1 MRDLGDPA
9 RELDVQRLERGHRPR
24 RWRSWRRR
32 KSPRDSKS
40 PTGSSA
46 SSDRSG
52 RVGRPYRR
60 TPARAATAALGFSFR
75 SAGRARY
82 AQDDHGTTVPSP
94 NSLALTFLGAAP
106 ALAEDDPLRWALST
120 SFNYSE
126 GDYGTGAN
134 TTLIYVPFTLGVRPI
149 DRLDLSL
156 TIPYLRQSSQNIVI
170 TGGGIAPSKHG
181 RRLVVSPA
189 RQSVSTTEDGLGDL
203 LLKGRYLLEEK
214 PLVPETAP
222 YLKIKLPTA
231 DSDRG
236 LGTGE
241 FDETVGVD
249 LSKTFAQ
256 RLTGY
261 LTVAYT
267 FIGSPSGTTLDNS
280 FGWSIGTAY
289 AVTSPLSVFAF
300 LDGATAITPGTQDP
314 LEVRV
319 GAEYKLTK
327 ALKVTGSVT
336 KGFTDGSPDW
346 GVSVGLALR
355 F

>member
-1 MRDLGDPA
+1 MRY
-9 RELDVQRLERGHRPR
+9 RGILV
-24 RWRSWRRR
+24 
-32 KSPRDSKS
+32 
-40 PTGSSA
+40 A
-46 SSDRSG
+46 
-52 RVGRPYRR
+52 
-60 TPARAATAALGFSFR
+60 
-75 SAGRARY
+75 
-82 AQDDHGTTVPSP
+82 
-94 NSLALTFLGAAP
+94 LALTFLGAAP
-106 ALAEDDPLRWALST
+106 ALADDDPLRWALST

-126 GDYGTGAN
+126 GDYGTGKN

-156 TIPYLRQSSQNIVI
+156 TIPYLRQSSQNVVI

-181 RRLVVSPA
+181 RRLVVSSA
-189 RQSVSTTEDGLGDL
+189 RQSVSTTEDGLGDI
-203 LLKGRYLLEEK
+203 LLKGRYVLLEEK

-222 YLKIKLPTA
+222 YLKIKFPTA

-249 LSKTFAQ
+249 LSKTFGQ
-256 RLTGY
+256 RWFGY
-261 LTVAYT
+261 LGLGYT
-267 FIGSPSGTTLDNS
+267 FIGSPPGTTLDNS
-280 FGWSIGTAY
+280 FGWSIGAAY

-314 LEVRV
+314 LELRV
-319 GAEYKLTK
+319 GAEYNLTK
-327 ALKVTGSVT
+327 ALKVTGSLT